1 MAMYVNRTHVASLN
15 GALGVPLAL
24 ARAAA
29 PALLGWMW
37 SPQVGYR
44 DGLFLLLGLSV
55 AGVVALMLAQ
65 RHRLDVN

>member
-1 MAMYVNRTHVASLN
+1 
-15 GALGVPLAL
+15 
-24 ARAAA
+24 
-29 PALLGWMW
+29 MW